1 MTSPVDTPAGAPAP
15 GPRMRFHVDA
25 WDPTYGSSVE
35 TTETVTDSTAKVT
48 LEVECDPADWKPVSA
63 SVVPEPSAVLFV
75 DGIRRVDARVWIDT
89 DPVPDPATG
98 VAPVAA
104 DAVMALCASYAAGV
118 VCCCPGGG
126 AHLLESES
134 RRGLFTTATN
144 AVDIPTSAG
153 TYEVH
158 LTPDDPA
165 TNLAM
170 LLSEA
175 LQRQLAQLELVVSAD
190 ARAGL
195 DAHGVAGGDDLLVVD
210 GPLRGRTML
219 PRALGF
225 IKSHRSTYL
234 PAELH
239 AIVATLAAGERTPVF
254 LMGTAWDRHSWYLRL
269 PCIPGA
275 PWAGVV
281 RVECSA
287 DIPSSDAVA
296 LANLSQVVLPK
307 YASCEY
313 KDARAPQ
320 NLVPVGGLEKQLR
333 HRLGH
338 PGLMARALRIA
349 ASAA

>member
-1 MTSPVDTPAGAPAP
+1 
-15 GPRMRFHVDA
+15 MRFHVDA

-35 TTETVTDSTAKVT
+35 TTEAVADSTAKVT
-48 LEVECDPADWKPVSA
+48 LDVECDPPDWKPVST

-75 DGIRRVDARVWIDT
+75 DGVRRVDARVWIDT
-89 DPVPDPATG
+89 DPVPDPVTGLVPNATDS
-98 VAPVAA
+98 VI
-104 DAVMALCASYAAGV
+104 ALCASYAAGV

-126 AHLLESES
+126 AHLLAAES

-144 AVDIPTSAG
+144 AMDIPTTAG
-153 TYEVH
+153 TYQVH

-165 TNLAM
+165 TNLAI

-175 LQRQLAQLELVVSAD
+175 LQRQLAQLELLVSAEV
-190 ARAGL
+190 RAGL
-195 DAHGVAGGDDLLVVD
+195 AGHGVAEGGDLLVVD

-239 AIVATLAAGERTPVF
+239 AMVATLAAGERTPVF

-269 PCIPGA
+269 PCAPGA

-287 DIPSSDAVA
+287 DIPSADAIG
-296 LANLSQVVLPK
+296 LANLSQAVLPK

-313 KDARAPQ
+313 KDTRAPQ
-320 NLVPVGGLEKQLR
+320 NLVPVGGLERQLR
-333 HRLGH
+333 HLLGH
-338 PGLMARALRIA
+338 PGVLTRALRIA
-349 ASAA
+349 ALG